1 MLDEFSS
8 ANLESTF
15 TESTI
20 DLVRT
25 LIDKCEF
32 LFMPQNTGGQM
43 ARETLIQLRRG
54 TAAEW
59 VAANPTLSAGES
71 GFETDTRKFKIGD
84 GSTTW
89 NNLQYVRIDGGSLDA

>member
-1 MLDEFSS
+1 
-8 ANLESTF
+8 
-15 TESTI
+15 
-20 DLVRT
+20 
-25 LIDKCEF
+25 
-32 LFMPQNTGGQM
+32 M